1 MDTTTLCVQ
10 ADHPSLAGHFP
21 GQPIVPA
28 VVILDAVFAE
38 AQRCR
43 PALIATRIR
52 HAKFPRPLRPGATA
66 EFLLEWRE
74 RTLLFTVTSNG
85 EVHATGSLAFDGESP
100 T

>member
-74 RTLLFTVTSNG
+74 RTLHFTVTANG